1 LCGIF
6 GCLLA
11 AGEAAP
17 RIRAALQRLEYRGY
31 DSVGI
36 ATRRDGAL
44 HIKKD
49 VGQIEAVHAQVD
61 LDALPGRVGIGHTRW
76 ATHGAPLRENA
87 HPHVDC
93 TGRVAVVHNGIIDN
107 YAVLKAELEG
117 QGHVFASK
125 TDTEVVAH
133 LVEAALT
140 RGQSFEEGCRAA
152 VARLEGSFA
161 LVVLAADGPP
171 RLFCARRE
179 SPLVLGVSDGGTY
192 VSSDVAALL
201 PLTDRV
207 VYLRNGDGVV
217 VSPAGLDVRRLEDWT
232 PVQRAVERVSWTVEM
247 AQKQGYSHYMLK
259 EIHEQPVRLR
269 DGLRLQDRYLDLL
282 TRLLDRSRAIFLVA
296 CGTSYNACLAASY
309 MFSRLC
315 NLTAIPVV
323 ASEFI
328 AQYGGSI
335 DVDSTILA
343 VSQSG
348 ETADMLHAIDVAR
361 FRGATILGLTNTIG
375 STLTRV
381 SRAYLCQQS
390 GPEIGVAASKTFTSQ
405 LLVLAQLAL
414 RLAKL
419 RGKVSQ
425 DAIDDLERQL
435 DELPD
440 VVATVLQQDEKIQR
454 LAMRYRDRACFY
466 FLGRGIN
473 LATALEGKLKLLEI
487 SYIPALGYP
496 AGESKHGPIS
506 LVEAGFP
513 VVFIC
518 PRDETRK
525 ALVSNVMEMKARG
538 ADVIAVVEEGDQE
551 LKALADD
558 YVEIPAGVPDV
569 LTPIPYALPLQ
580 LFAYYMALER
590 KCDPDKPRNLA
601 KSVTV
606 L

>member
-1 LCGIF
+1 M
-6 GCLLA
+6 A
-11 AGEAAP
+11 AGDAAP
-17 RIRAALQRLEYRGY
+17 RIHAALRRLEYRGY

-36 ATRRDGAL
+36 ATRLNGQL

-49 VGQIEAVHAQVD
+49 VGRIEAVHARVD
-61 LDALPGRVGIGHTRW
+61 LDDIPGRVGIGHTRW

-107 YAVLKAELEG
+107 YAMLQAELEG

-133 LVEAALT
+133 LVEAALA
-140 RGQSFEEGCRAA
+140 EGMDFAAACRAA

-161 LVVLAADGPP
+161 LAVLAADGPP
-171 RLFCARRE
+171 RIFCARRE

-207 VYLRNGDGVV
+207 VYLRNGDGAV
-217 VSPAGLDVRRLEDWT
+217 VSPTGLDVQRLEDWM

-247 AQKQGYSHYMLK
+247 AQKQGYPHYMLK

-348 ETADMLHAIDVAR
+348 ETADVLHAIDVAR

-454 LAMRYRDRACFY
+454 LAMKYRDRACFY

-473 LATALEGKLKLLEI
+473 LATALEGRLKLLEI

-513 VVFIC
+513 VIFIC

-538 ADVIAVVEEGDQE
+538 ADVIAVVEEDDQE

-558 YVEIPAGVPDV
+558 YVEIPASVPDV